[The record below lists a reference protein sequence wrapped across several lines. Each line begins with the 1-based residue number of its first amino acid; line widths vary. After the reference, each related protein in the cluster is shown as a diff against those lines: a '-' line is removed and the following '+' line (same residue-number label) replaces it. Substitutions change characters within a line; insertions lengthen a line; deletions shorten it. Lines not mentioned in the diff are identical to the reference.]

1 MSVCVEEREGVFRFS
16 AQPHF
21 TENTGWTVSN
31 DWSPYDSPWGYF
43 RDRTLTQRWLR
54 SHSGAVGQHAAQCSL
69 SFCLLPCHFL
79 LCTAAAASSP
89 AEETRNCL
97 GCFQLIQSLLSTPL
111 PGSPRRQMAS
121 LQFQA
126 KLQGADSSRKA
137 LIAQQRPS
145 TPQLSASL
153 NHDSPS
159 NVEKKQGFAW
169 VGQCI
174 TFPLPRSSQ
183 WGPDFVCNTV
193 PESKWKVNLQ
203 ESENTMSSDC
213 FVLFS

>member
-1 MSVCVEEREGVFRFS
+1 MAQLDSTQLSARFLS
-16 AQPHF
+16 A
-21 TENTGWTVSN
+21 
-31 DWSPYDSPWGYF
+31 
-43 RDRTLTQRWLR
+43 
-54 SHSGAVGQHAAQCSL
+54 C
-69 SFCLLPCHFL
+69 CLV
-79 LCTAAAASSP
+79 TAAAASSP
-89 AEETRNCL
+89 AGETRNCL

-193 PESKWKVNLQ
+193 PESK
-203 ESENTMSSDC
+203 
-213 FVLFS
+213 